1 MNLLSTLEKEK
12 QKGYRIMIKYHND
25 MNLVAFKN
33 FNQRELN
40 IFFSICA
47 LMKEKGDNTITFSYN
62 ELKRLINAKLPTNQV
77 FEDLLVST
85 YNKLLELQL
94 GYHDENKIVRFVLF
108 TGYTV
113 DKEKKEIS
121 IRVNHDYAYVLNDL
135 SSNFTI
141 FELQEFNTLASS
153 YSKNMFR
160 LLKQFKSTGHYTVS
174 VDEFRRLLDIPEY
187 YTMKRITDKILSV
200 ILKELSSYFV
210 DLKVTKI
217 KEGRTIKTLDFRF
230 KPQHYTDN
238 QVMTIDIKAENSHDL
253 AVGEN
258 RKEEVLCPKCGK
270 PLVLLSKRNG
280 DTFWGHPN
288 YNAYE
293 GSCKQSYSTK
303 EDIEIDREKKIK
315 LLEDEKNRSSIEVEV
330 KDLINQHKDIVKLV
344 DFGKEFLLIEQV
356 KKEDLFQNIPVTKIK
371 INSNTIAI
379 LKQCIDEWS

>member
-1 MNLLSTLEKEK
+1 MKLLSTLEKEK

-62 ELKRLINAKLPTNQV
+62 ELKKLINAKLPTNQV

-253 AVGEN
+253 AVEEK

-270 PLVLLSKRNG
+270 PLVLLYNKNG
-280 DTFWGHPN
+280 DTFWGHADYLVN
-288 YNAYE
+288 T
-293 GSCKQSYSTK
+293 CKETYSTK
-303 EDIEIDREKKIK
+303 EEIETIK
-315 LLEDEKNRSSIEVEV
+315 EQRAELLEDEADRAKFEQEVTE
-330 KDLINQHKDIVKLV
+330 LIDQHKDIVKLIGFDKRYV
-344 DFGKEFLLIEQV
+344 CIEQI
-356 KKEDLFQNIPVTKIK
+356 EQQDLFYKNPVMRIK
-371 INSNTIAI
+371 IDKNAI
-379 LKQCIDEWS
+379 SVIKSCIEEWS

>member
-238 QVMTIDIKAENSHDL
+238 QVMTIDIKAENNHDL
-253 AVGEN
+253 AVEEK
-258 RKEEVLCPKCGK
+258 RKEEVRCPKCGK
-270 PLVLLSKRNG
+270 PLVLLYNKNG
-280 DTFWGHPN
+280 DTFWGHADYLVN
-288 YNAYE
+288 T
-293 GSCKQSYSTK
+293 CKETYSTK
-303 EDIEIDREKKIK
+303 EEIETIK
-315 LLEDEKNRSSIEVEV
+315 EQRAELLEDEADRAKFEQEV
-330 KDLINQHKDIVKLV
+330 KELINQHKDIVNLIGIDKRYV
-344 DFGKEFLLIEQV
+344 CIEQV
-356 KKEDLFQNIPVTKIK
+356 EQQDLFYQNPVVQIK
-371 INSNTIAI
+371 INRNAIDTIKKYI
-379 LKQCIDEWS
+379 KTWSK

>member
-230 KPQHYTDN
+230 KPQYYTDN